1 MTVLGVVMAGGLNT
15 RFGDIKAFAQ
25 VGGMRIIDRVRAV
38 LHAVADEVV
47 LSAND
52 LSAYAATGLP
62 ARPDLI
68 PGLGALGG
76 VHAALSWARERGDAG
91 ILAVACDMPFP
102 SVELLRLIRD
112 LAPAH
117 DAVLPES
124 DSRRGLEPLF
134 GYYSLACLPAI
145 EAAMARADRRM
156 IGFHADIDLH
166 HVPLEEVRKLGDPTL
181 MFMNVNTREELEL
194 AQRRAAE
201 QHA

>member
-1 MTVLGVVMAGGLNT
+1 MSIVGVVMAGGRNT
-15 RFGDIKAFAQ
+15 RFGDLKAFAQ
-25 VGGMRIIDRVRAV
+25 VGGMRIIDRVAAV
-38 LHAVADEVV
+38 LRAVADDVV

-52 LSAYAATGLP
+52 LAAYAPTGLP

-68 PGLGALGG
+68 PDLGALGG

-102 SVELLRLIRD
+102 SLKLLQVIHDR
-112 LAPAH
+112 APAH

-134 GYYSLACLPAI
+134 GYYSIACLPAI
-145 EAAMARADRRM
+145 EAAIARADRRM
-156 IGFHADIDLH
+156 VGFHADIDLAC
-166 HVPLEEVRKLGDPTL
+166 VPLEEVRKLGDPTL

-194 AQRRAAE
+194 AQRIAAE
-201 QHA
+201 QRA